1 MSKTQSIGPTY
12 TYEPTDQRH
21 PPLETE
27 WLLTNG
33 TGTFCMG
40 TVTACNT
47 RRYHGLFVAA
57 TQPPVGRIVA
67 LNSMAENVRF
77 NDMAWDMNTHEFGAG
92 VDFSTFQPTG
102 WRHLVHFAKADSYV
116 TWTYRIGPIEI
127 DRTLRLLWKKHLAV
141 VSYTVRRTR
150 SRRIAM
156 PDSVELIVRPFCA
169 MRDFHHLRNG
179 DHLPG
184 VQLTPSASGCR
195 MESAG
200 VGVHLEADN
209 APFTPEADWW
219 HNFHYRADR
228 ERGQDH
234 RESLLAPGHFSATF
248 DPKQKQTL
256 NIAVGLDAIDWKAAL
271 GRDTKRTHLRKIVD
285 AVDKQVRKPSEELA
299 ALAVASDD
307 FVVDRTVDGKA
318 STTILAGY
326 PWFSDWGRDTMI
338 ALPGC
343 LIATGRFDEAKR
355 TLMTFAAHIR
365 RGLIPNRFDDYG
377 GDPHYNTVDAPLWFV
392 HAATDYLRVSG
403 DKKTW
408 NNGLADACAA
418 ILDGFA
424 EGTDF
429 DIAMDTDGLI
439 TAGNPSTQLTWM
451 DAARDGVVFTPRY
464 GKAVEINA
472 LWYNA
477 LASCAELMTGK
488 AAKRYAAMAGK
499 AKRSFTKV
507 FWMEKRGHLADH
519 VIDAYTDPALRPNQ
533 TLAVSLPHSPLSKPR
548 QKKLMQAVRDAL
560 YTPMG
565 MRTLSPDHPSYRG
578 RYEGTLFDRDG
589 AYHQGTAWPWLIG
602 PFIEGWLRA
611 FDFSAKSRKEA
622 KQMLQPL
629 IDELNHHAL
638 GTIHEIYDG
647 DEPQRAQG
655 CIAQAWS
662 VSEVLRAALLI
673 ESKK

>member
-1 MSKTQSIGPTY
+1 MSPTRPIAPAY
-12 TYEPTDQRH
+12 LYEPADHRH

-33 TGTFCMG
+33 TGSFCSG
-40 TVTACNT
+40 TVAACNT

-57 TQPPVGRIVA
+57 TQPPVGRVVT
-67 LNSMAENVRF
+67 LSTLGERVSF

-92 VDFSTFQPTG
+92 DDYSTFQPTG
-102 WRHLVHFAKADSYV
+102 WRHLVHFEKTDTQV
-116 TWTYRIGPIEI
+116 KWTYRIGPIEV
-127 DRTLRLLWKKHLAV
+127 DRSVRILWKKHIAV
-141 VSYTVRRTR
+141 VSYTVRRSR

-156 PDSVELIVRPFCA
+156 PDSVELLVRPYFA

-184 VQLTPSASGCR
+184 IELIPHKTGLQLD
-195 MESAG
+195 SAG
-200 VGVHLEADN
+200 ASAFMQADN
-209 APFTPEADWW
+209 AKFTPEADWW

-234 RESLLAPGHFSATF
+234 RESLLAPGYFTAKF
-248 DPKQKQTL
+248 DPKAKQTL
-256 NIAVGLDAIDWKAAL
+256 NLAVSTDAIDWKVAL
-271 GRDTKRTHLRKIVD
+271 GRDTRKTHLKKIVS
-285 AVDKQVRKPSEELA
+285 AVTEKVGQESDELA

-307 FVVDRTVDGKA
+307 FVVDRTVDGKP

-343 LIATGRFDEAKR
+343 LICTGRYDEAKR
-355 TLMTFAAHIR
+355 TLLTFAAHIR

-392 HAATDYLRVSG
+392 HAACDYVRASG
-403 DKKTW
+403 DTKTW
-408 NNGLADACAA
+408 KNGLAEACEK

-424 EGTDF
+424 AGTDF
-429 DIAMDTDGLI
+429 DIAMEDDGLV
-439 TAGNPSTQLTWM
+439 TAGNHDTQLTWM

-472 LWYNA
+472 LWYNG
-477 LASCAELMTGK
+477 LAGCAELMTGK
-488 AAKRYAAMAGK
+488 AAAKYKKMANK
-499 AKRSFTKV
+499 AKRSFTAV
-507 FWMEKRGHLADH
+507 FCNDHLPYLADV
-519 VIDAYTDPALRPNQ
+519 VIDGVADWALRPNQ
-533 TLAVSLPHSPLSKPR
+533 MLAASLPHSPLTKTR
-548 QKKLMQAVRDAL
+548 QKKMMQAVHDAL

-565 MRTLSPDHPSYRG
+565 MRTLSPDHPAYRG

-611 FDFSAKSRKEA
+611 FDFSAKSRKQA

-629 IDELNHHAL
+629 IDEMSDHSL

-647 DEPQRAQG
+647 DEPQRPQG

-662 VSEVLRAALLI
+662 VSEVLRAAMLI
-673 ESKK
+673 ESK